1 MTDYQV
7 GDLRRSIWRTSDI
20 TQALAAYVYAVTAAG
35 GAVDMGAIG
44 YMCLSFGIEVGDVAQ
59 RVRLMS
65 ELVGEGSSLP
75 RRS

>member
-7 GDLRRSIWRTSDI
+7 GDLRRSVWRTSDI
-20 TQALAAYVYAVTAAG
+20 VQALAAYVYAVTAAG
-35 GAVDMGAIG
+35 GVADMGMVG
-44 YMCLSFGIEVGDVAQ
+44 YMCLSFGIAIDEVAQ

-65 ELVGEGSSLP
+65 ELVGEGRPLP